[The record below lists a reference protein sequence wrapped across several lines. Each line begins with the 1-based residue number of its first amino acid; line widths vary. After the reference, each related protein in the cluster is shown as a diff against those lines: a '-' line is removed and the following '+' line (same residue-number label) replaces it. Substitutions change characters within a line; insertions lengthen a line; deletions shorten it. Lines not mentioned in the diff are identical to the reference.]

1 MHKLFARRE
10 PDRDYARYGY
20 SQVALYAPGKI
31 LPVAVYHF
39 NFDSKP
45 RYGQARVTHNC
56 CRYDLEWLPDLIG
69 PPVHVGELR
78 MRAMG
83 YGPGRARAVAAS
95 MA

>member
-31 LPVAVYHF
+31 LPVAVYPFHF
-39 NFDSKP
+39 ESRPTRK
-45 RYGQARVTHNC
+45 QTRVMHNC
-56 CRYDLEWLPDLIG
+56 FRYDLEWLPDLIG

-78 MRAMG
+78 MRAMT
-83 YGPGRARAVAAS
+83 GRVRDLS